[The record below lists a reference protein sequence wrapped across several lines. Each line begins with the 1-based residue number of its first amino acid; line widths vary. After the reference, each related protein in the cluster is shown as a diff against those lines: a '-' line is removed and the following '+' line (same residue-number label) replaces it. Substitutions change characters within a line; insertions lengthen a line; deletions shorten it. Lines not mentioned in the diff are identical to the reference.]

1 MLRWF
6 LHRQIAAFER
16 AWNYDAGYMHELID
30 VDPRA
35 MMTFGKAQTISQY
48 RKDVP
53 PAVWTAAGLVAVMA
67 EDCGPCTQLGIDMA
81 TRNGVDP
88 KVLRAIVARDYEA
101 MPFQVALAARF
112 AEATLQHAPEADDLR
127 EEILRQFGKRGLV
140 SLAFA
145 ILSGRMYPTVKY
157 ALGHGHA
164 CQRLTIAGETRPVR
178 RELTQ
183 IAARASAA

>member
-1 MLRWF
+1 
-6 LHRQIAAFER
+6 
-16 AWNYDAGYMHELID
+16 
-30 VDPRA
+30 
-35 MMTFGKAQTISQY
+35 
-48 RKDVP
+48 
-53 PAVWTAAGLVAVMA
+53 
-67 EDCGPCTQLGIDMA
+67 MA